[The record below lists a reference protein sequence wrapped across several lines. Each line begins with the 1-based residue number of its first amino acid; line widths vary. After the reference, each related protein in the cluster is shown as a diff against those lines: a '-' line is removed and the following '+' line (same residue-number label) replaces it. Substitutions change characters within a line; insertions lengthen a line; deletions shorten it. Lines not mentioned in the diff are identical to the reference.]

1 MIKMSDFHFFCYIS
15 NIYYFLV
22 FSMFNIK
29 IYDKD
34 FNFKTTLSE
43 RSVSSDFS
51 FSATVW
57 SWVSTLKFDYYWDY
71 VIKHRD
77 IVKIFRDWKLIYQWF
92 VIWINRI
99 SDKSWDKETITLS
112 WMLWLLAFT
121 PWPDWTYSNDPWVL
135 IWNIFLT
142 VSWLFNTDTIQNY
155 YTSLS
160 LQSSGNTC
168 LEFLK
173 EMLKNT
179 SDYWLFVSPNN
190 EIIFSPYE
198 KEHILTYWKE
208 VYWIEIIESS
218 SEYYNKFRVNYNW
231 WNIMAQNNEDIEK
244 YWESYLVVT
253 DTNIKNYQTAQ
264 ARINSLFQEYAI
276 KKTIKVKVNS
286 SFDYYDIKP
295 WEVVTIRNTKW
306 IIQNKPVKQAQYLKD
321 SALLTLDSYSSL
333 ESFIGL
339 NV

>member
-1 MIKMSDFHFFCYIS
+1 
-15 NIYYFLV
+15 
-22 FSMFNIK
+22 MFNIK

-34 FNFKTTLSE
+34 NNFKTTLSE

-57 SWVSTLKFDYYWDY
+57 SWVSTLKFDYYWDH
-71 VIKHRD
+71 IINHRD
-77 IVKIFRDWKLIYQWF
+77 IVKTFRDWKLIYQWF

-121 PWPDWTYSNDPWVL
+121 PWPDWTYSNNPWVL
-135 IWNIFLT
+135 IRNIFLT
-142 VSWLFNTDTIQNY
+142 VSWLFDTDTIQNY

-160 LQSSGNTC
+160 LQSSANTC

-173 EMLKNT
+173 EILKNT
-179 SDYWLFVSPNN
+179 SDYWLFISPNN

-208 VYWIEIIESS
+208 VYWIEVIESS

-231 WNIMAQNNEDIEK
+231 WNIIAQNNEDIGK

-333 ESFIGL
+333 ESF
-339 NV
+339 VDKS

>member
-1 MIKMSDFHFFCYIS
+1 MMIRISDFHFFCYIS

-34 FNFKTTLSE
+34 SNFKTTLSE

-51 FSATVW
+51 FSASVW

-71 VIKHRD
+71 VFKHRD

-99 SDKSWDKETITLS
+99 SDKSWNKLTITLS

-121 PWPDWTYSNDPWVL
+121 PWPDWTYSDVPWVL
-135 IWNIFLT
+135 IRNIFLT
-142 VSWLFNTDTIQNY
+142 ASLLFNTDTIQNY

-173 EMLKNT
+173 EILKNT
-179 SDYWLFVSPNN
+179 SDYWLFVTVNN
-190 EIIFSPYE
+190 EVLFWPYE
-198 KEHILTYWKE
+198 REHILTYWKE
-208 VYWIEIIESS
+208 VYWIEITEDS
-218 SEYYNKFRVNYNW
+218 SEYYNKFRVNYSW
-231 WNIMAQNNEDIEK
+231 WNTIQENSTEIEEFIRKLDGYGKITIEDHIQPCLVMMDRLRMRSAKMATTSSAGEAK
-244 YWESYLVVT
+244 
-253 DTNIKNYQTAQ
+253 
-264 ARINSLFQEYAI
+264 RIRPKAI
-276 KKTIKVKVNS
+276 TS
-286 SFDYYDIKP
+286 P
-295 WEVVTIRNTKW
+295 RT
-306 IIQNKPVKQAQYLKD
+306 
-321 SALLTLDSYSSL
+321 SSL
-333 ESFIGL
+333 KRIEPRIL
-339 NV
+339 TVERIVA

>member
-34 FNFKTTLSE
+34 SNFKTTLSE

-57 SWVSTLKFDYYWDY
+57 SWVSTLKFDYYWDH
-71 VIKHRD
+71 IINHRD

-99 SDKSWDKETITLS
+99 SDKSWNKETITLS

-135 IWNIFLT
+135 IRNIFLT

-179 SDYWLFVSPNN
+179 LDYWLFVSPNN

-231 WNIMAQNNEDIEK
+231 WNIIAQNNEDIGK

-333 ESFIGL
+333 ESF
-339 NV
+339 VDKS

>member
-1 MIKMSDFHFFCYIS
+1 
-15 NIYYFLV
+15 
-22 FSMFNIK
+22 MFNIK
-29 IYDKD
+29 ICDKD
-34 FNFKTTLSE
+34 DNFKTTLCE

-57 SWVSTLKFDYYWDY
+57 SWVSILKFDYYWDH
-71 VIKHRD
+71 IINHRD

-99 SDKSWDKETITLS
+99 SDKSWNKETITLS

-135 IWNIFLT
+135 IRNIFLT
-142 VSWLFNTDTIQNY
+142 ASWLFNTDTIHNY

-160 LQSSGNTC
+160 LQSSANTC
-168 LEFLK
+168 LQFLK
-173 EMLKNT
+173 EILKNT

-208 VYWIEIIESS
+208 VFWIEIIESS

-231 WNIMAQNNEDIEK
+231 WNIIAQNNEGIGK

-276 KKTIKVKVNS
+276 KKTIKVKVYS
-286 SFDYYDIKP
+286 SFDYYEIKP

-306 IIQNKPVKQAQYLKD
+306 IIENKPVKQVQYSKD
-321 SALLTLDSYSSL
+321 SAVLTLDRYSSL
-333 ESFIGL
+333 ESFIDKS
-339 NV
+339 

>member
-1 MIKMSDFHFFCYIS
+1 
-15 NIYYFLV
+15 
-22 FSMFNIK
+22 MFNIK
-29 IYDKD
+29 ICDKD
-34 FNFKTTLSE
+34 DNFKTTLSE

-57 SWVSTLKFDYYWDY
+57 SWVSILKFDYYWDH
-71 VIKHRD
+71 IINHRD

-99 SDKSWDKETITLS
+99 SDKSWNKETITLS

-121 PWPDWTYSNDPWVL
+121 PWPDWTYSNDPWAL
-135 IWNIFLT
+135 IRNIFLT
-142 VSWLFNTDTIQNY
+142 ACWLFNTDSIQNY

-173 EMLKNT
+173 EILKNT

-190 EIIFSPYE
+190 VIIFSPYE
-198 KEHILTYWKE
+198 KVHVLTYWKE

-231 WNIMAQNNEDIEK
+231 WNIIAQNNEGIGK
-244 YWESYLVVT
+244 YWESYLVVS

-286 SFDYYDIKP
+286 SFDYYNIKP
-295 WEVVTIRNTKW
+295 WEVVTIRNIKW
-306 IIQNKPVKQAQYLKD
+306 IIENKPVKQVQYSKD
-321 SALLTLDSYSSL
+321 SAVLSLDSYSSL
-333 ESFIGL
+333 ESFIDKS
-339 NV
+339 